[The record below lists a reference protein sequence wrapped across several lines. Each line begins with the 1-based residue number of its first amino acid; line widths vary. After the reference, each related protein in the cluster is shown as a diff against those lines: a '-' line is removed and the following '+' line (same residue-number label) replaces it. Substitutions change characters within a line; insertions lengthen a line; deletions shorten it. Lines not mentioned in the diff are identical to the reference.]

1 MVCSANIDFYSGR
14 FLKLPRAISNLML
27 AGELGFEP
35 RFSESE
41 SDVLPLNYSPTFW
54 QPFHIDKVSVL
65 QSRAVGFYKLDRVLF
80 PFGVAST
87 RKLLAIDV
95 LGIAHHHLQRH
106 TQLSGDFLML

>member
-95 LGIAHHHLQRH
+95 LGIAHHH
-106 TQLSGDFLML
+106 